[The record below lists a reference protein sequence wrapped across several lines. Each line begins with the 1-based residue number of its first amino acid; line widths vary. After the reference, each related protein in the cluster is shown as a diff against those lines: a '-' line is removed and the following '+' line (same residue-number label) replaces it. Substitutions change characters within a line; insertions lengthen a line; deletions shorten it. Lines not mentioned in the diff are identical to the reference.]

1 MPHELLDERLIGPFM
16 RDLGALMHASTVLVG
31 DRLGLYRAMADCM
44 WLSAAELAARTETET
59 RYVAEWLA
67 AQAASGFAEYDAH
80 TGRFRLSEEQAFVL
94 TSEFN
99 PMFFPGGIQ
108 AAASMI
114 KDVDLIA
121 DAFRDGRGVAW
132 GEHHPDLFVGTERF
146 FRTNYIAHLT
156 DHWIPALEGVEAK
169 LRAGAT
175 VADVGCGHGA
185 STVILAQA
193 YPRSSFVGYD
203 FHEPSIEVAR
213 KAAAEAGVA
222 DRCRFEVAK
231 AASYPGRGL
240 DLVALFD
247 CFHDLGD
254 PVGAAAHIRETLA
267 EDGTCL
273 LVEPY
278 AEDQLEDNLTPVGR
292 ISYSASTMLCTPC
305 SRSQDVGLALG
316 AQAGQARLR
325 EVLNAAGFSRVRR
338 ATQTPLNL
346 VLEARP

>member
-1 MPHELLDERLIGPFM
+1 
-16 RDLGALMHASTVLVG
+16 
-31 DRLGLYRAMADCM
+31 
-44 WLSAAELAARTETET
+44 
-59 RYVAEWLA
+59 
-67 AQAASGFAEYDAH
+67 
-80 TGRFRLSEEQAFVL
+80 
-94 TSEFN
+94 
-99 PMFFPGGIQ
+99 
-108 AAASMI
+108 MI

-156 DHWIPALEGVEAK
+156 NYWIPALEGVEAT
-169 LRAGAT
+169 LRGGAT

-203 FHEPSIEVAR
+203 SHEPSIEAAR
-213 KAAAEAGVA
+213 KAAAEAEVA
-222 DRCRFEVAK
+222 DRCQFEVAE
-231 AASYPGRGL
+231 AASYPGRGF

-247 CFHDLGD
+247 CLHDMGD

-267 EDGTCL
+267 DDGSCM

-278 AEDQLEDNLTPVGR
+278 AEDQLEDNLNPVGR
-292 ISYSASTMLCTPC
+292 IFYAASTMLCTPC
-305 SRSQDVGLALG
+305 SKSQDVGLALG
-316 AQAGQARLR
+316 GQAGEARLR
-325 EVLNAAGFSRVRR
+325 KVLKAAGFSRVRR

>member
-1 MPHELLDERLIGPFM
+1 MPNELLDERLIGSFM
-16 RDLGALMHASTVLVG
+16 RDLGALMHAATVLVG
-31 DRLGLYRAMADCM
+31 DRLGLYKAMADCR
-44 WLSAAELAARTETET
+44 WLSPDELAARTDTDT
-59 RYVAEWLA
+59 RYIAEWLA
-67 AQAASGFAEYDAH
+67 AQAASGYADYEAH
-80 TGRFRLSEEQAFVL
+80 TGRFRLSKEQAFVL
-94 TSEFN
+94 TNEFN

-132 GEHHPDLFVGTERF
+132 DEHHPDLFAGTERF

-156 DHWIPALEGVEAK
+156 DYWIPTLDGVEAK

-203 FHEPSIEVAR
+203 FHRPSIEAAR

-222 DRCRFEVAK
+222 DRCRFEVA
-231 AASYPGRGL
+231 AATSYPGRGL
-240 DLVALFD
+240 DLVAIFD
-247 CFHDLGD
+247 CLHDLGD
-254 PVGAAAHIRETLA
+254 PVGAARHIRETLA

-278 AEDQLEDNLTPVGR
+278 AEDRLEDNLTPVGR
-292 ISYSASTMLCTPC
+292 VFYAASTMVCTPC

-316 AQAGQARLR
+316 AQAGEARLR
-325 EVLNAAGFSRVRR
+325 EVLEAAGFTRVRR
-338 ATQTPLNL
+338 ATQTPFNL
-346 VLEARP
+346 VLEARA

>member
-1 MPHELLDERLIGPFM
+1 MPNELLDERLIGSFM
-16 RDLGALMHASTVLVG
+16 RDLGALMHAATVLVG
-31 DRLGLYRAMADCM
+31 DRLGLYKAMADCS
-44 WLSAAELAARTETET
+44 WLSPDELAARTDTDT
-59 RYVAEWLA
+59 RYIAEWLA
-67 AQAASGFAEYDAH
+67 AQAASGYADYEAH
-80 TGRFRLSEEQAFVL
+80 TGRFRLSKEQAFVL

-99 PMFFPGGIQ
+99 PMFFPGEIQ

-132 GEHHPDLFVGTERF
+132 DEHHPDLFAGTERF

-156 DHWIPALEGVEAK
+156 DYWIPALDGVEAK
-169 LRAGAT
+169 LRVGAT

-203 FHEPSIEVAR
+203 LHRPSIEAAQ

-222 DRCRFEVAK
+222 DRCRFEVAA

-240 DLVALFD
+240 DLVAIFD
-247 CFHDLGD
+247 CLHDMGD
-254 PVGAAAHIRETLA
+254 PVGAARHIRETLA

-278 AEDQLEDNLTPVGR
+278 AEDRLEDNLTPVGR
-292 ISYSASTMLCTPC
+292 VFYAASTMVCTPC

-316 AQAGQARLR
+316 AQAGEARLR
-325 EVLNAAGFSRVRR
+325 EVLEAAGFTRVRR
-338 ATQTPLNL
+338 ATQTPFNI
-346 VLEARP
+346 VLESRP

>member
-1 MPHELLDERLIGPFM
+1 MPQELLDERLVGSYM
-16 RDLGALMHASTVLVG
+16 RDLGALMHAATVLVG
-31 DRLGLYRAMADCM
+31 DRLGLYKAMADSR
-44 WLSAAELAARTETET
+44 WLSPDELAARTETDT
-59 RYVAEWLA
+59 RYVEEWLA
-67 AQAASGFAEYDAH
+67 AQAASGYADYEAH

-132 GEHHPDLFVGTERF
+132 DEHHPDLFAGTERF
-146 FRTNYIAHLT
+146 FRTNYIGHLT
-156 DHWIPALEGVEAK
+156 GYWIPALDGVEAK

-185 STVILAQA
+185 STVILARA
-193 YPRSSFVGYD
+193 YPQSSFVGYD
-203 FHEPSIEVAR
+203 FHPPSIEAAQ

-222 DRCRFEVAK
+222 DRCRFEVAE
-231 AASYPGRGL
+231 ATCYPGRGL
-240 DLVALFD
+240 DLVAMFD
-247 CFHDLGD
+247 CLHDLGD

-267 EDGTCL
+267 DDGTCL

-278 AEDQLEDNLTPVGR
+278 AEDRLEDNLTPVGR
-292 ISYSASTMLCTPC
+292 IFYAASTMVCTPC

-316 AQAGQARLR
+316 GQAGEARLR
-325 EVLNAAGFSRVRR
+325 EVLEAAGFTRVRR
-338 ATQTPLNL
+338 ATQTPFNL
-346 VLEARP
+346 VIEACP